1 MIHIAICDD
10 DSAQLKKTEKL
21 IMQAIAQYS
30 PEIDRFSDGTE
41 LLKAMQNS
49 DYVPDLAVL
58 DIYMPKCSGI
68 EVAKRLNELAP
79 ECRIIFLTSYLGYA
93 TDVYETRHSYF
104 ILKAEL
110 TDRIE
115 AALAKALAETTE
127 NLRLCFREG
136 RSVKI
141 VPASEVLYLER
152 NLKKTT
158 IALSSGVEHTTP
170 AKAEELLK
178 GVNKGMFVHCHQ
190 SYWVNLEKVTSMTAD
205 SFILSNGMEIPI
217 SRSQKKEVKKAFF
230 AQLDRHM
237 VKKTPES

>member
-10 DSAQLKKTEKL
+10 DSTQLKKTEKL

-136 RSVKI
+136 RTVKI

>member
-21 IMQAIAQYS
+21 IMEAIAQYS

-217 SRSQKKEVKKAFF
+217 SRSQKIEVKKAFF

>member
-21 IMQAIAQYS
+21 IMEAIAQYS

-49 DYVPDLAVL
+49 DYVPYLAVL

>member
-1 MIHIAICDD
+1 MYIH
-10 DSAQLKKTEKL
+10 
-21 IMQAIAQYS
+21 
-30 PEIDRFSDGTE
+30 
-41 LLKAMQNS
+41 
-49 DYVPDLAVL
+49 
-58 DIYMPKCSGI
+58 
-68 EVAKRLNELAP
+68 
-79 ECRIIFLTSYLGYA
+79 
-93 TDVYETRHSYF
+93 
-104 ILKAEL
+104 
-110 TDRIE
+110 
-115 AALAKALAETTE
+115 
-127 NLRLCFREG
+127 LRLCFREG
-136 RSVKI
+136 RTVKI

>member
-21 IMQAIAQYS
+21 IMEAIAQYS

-136 RSVKI
+136 RTVKI

-217 SRSQKKEVKKAFF
+217 SRSQKKK
-230 AQLDRHM
+230 
-237 VKKTPES
+237 

>member
-30 PEIDRFSDGTE
+30 PKIDRFSDGTE

-136 RSVKI
+136 RTVKI

>member
-21 IMQAIAQYS
+21 IMEAIAQYS

-136 RSVKI
+136 RTVKI

>member
-21 IMQAIAQYS
+21 IMEAIA
-30 PEIDRFSDGTE
+30 
-41 LLKAMQNS
+41 QNS

>member
-136 RSVKI
+136 RTVKI

>member
-93 TDVYETRHSYF
+93 TDVYETKHSYF

-127 NLRLCFREG
+127 NLRLSFREG
-136 RSVKI
+136 RTVKI

>member
-21 IMQAIAQYS
+21 IMEAIAQYS

-136 RSVKI
+136 RSVKN

>member
-21 IMQAIAQYS
+21 IMEAIAQYS
-30 PEIDRFSDGTE
+30 PKIDRFSDGTE

-136 RSVKI
+136 RTVKI

>member
-21 IMQAIAQYS
+21 IMEAIAQYS
-30 PEIDRFSDGTE
+30 TEIDRFSDGTE

-136 RSVKI
+136 RTVKI

>member
-21 IMQAIAQYS
+21 IMEAIAQYS

-136 RSVKI
+136 RTVKI

-230 AQLDRHM
+230 AQLDWHM

>member
-21 IMQAIAQYS
+21 IMEAIAQYS

>member
-136 RSVKI
+136 RTVKI

-217 SRSQKKEVKKAFF
+217 SRSQKKEVKKACF

>member
-10 DSAQLKKTEKL
+10 DSTQLKKTEKL
-21 IMQAIAQYS
+21 IMEAIAQYS

-136 RSVKI
+136 RTVKI